1 MTEVGK
7 IRMAVRYI
15 ALHLNEYHNADELK
29 ETIFDYYYKLPDTGD
44 GRLVKCMI
52 LDLYKLACQVMAG

>member
-15 ALHLNEYHNADELK
+15 ALHLSEYHNIDELK
-29 ETIFDYYYKLPDTGD
+29 ETLSEYYYKLSDTGD
-44 GRLVKCMI
+44 GLIVRAMI
-52 LDLYKLACQVMAG
+52 LSVYNLACQVMI

>member
-15 ALHLNEYHNADELK
+15 VLHLNEYHNIDELK
-29 ETIFDYYYKLPDTGD
+29 KILFEYYYKLPDTGD
-44 GRLVKCMI
+44 GIIVRAMI
-52 LDLYKLACQVMAG
+52 LSVYNLACQVMIE